1 MTRIGLKNEPLKFT
15 FLEERKYMLSEI
27 VHTVLDLYTR
37 VVRNVMNAP
46 LAIALIQVVMGIHL
60 KNNNIEIIYIIQL
73 QIVSLQSIYILE
85 KKVDMSRNKF
95 DALKIDIMEFTGL

>member
-1 MTRIGLKNEPLKFT
+1 VFMIIPYSDVIYLLNVNYNFFT

-27 VHTVLDLYTR
+27 VHTVLDLYTQ

-85 KKVDMSRNKF
+85 KK
-95 DALKIDIMEFTGL
+95 